1 MNYIVLI
8 TEILLTF
15 FLIFLAYKMGKKD
28 GLYLG
33 IGLFSSILC
42 VMLFKMIN
50 MFDFDVNMG
59 IPFIVG
65 ILLLNNIIIH
75 RYGFDE
81 TTRILRTFGIAYIL
95 TYMVIMITTLTI
107 GSKYNLASN
116 DSYNLLFGY
125 DLSNIRYFVG
135 GLLSIGMIFWMGSN
149 VYDNIRKNKNNIIF
163 NNVGSILVVLFI
175 ESIIFVSIAHIGNYT
190 VVELFGMIVIR
201 YLIEVVIGLLGLIP
215 VYLIV
220 KRKDK

>member
-81 TTRILRTFGIAYIL
+81 ITRILRTFGIAYIL

-135 GLLSIGMIFWMGSN
+135 GLLSIGMIIWMGSN

-175 ESIIFVSIAHIGNYT
+175 ESIIFVSIAHIANYT

>member
-1 MNYIVLI
+1 M
-8 TEILLTF
+8 
-15 FLIFLAYKMGKKD
+15 
-28 GLYLG
+28 
-33 IGLFSSILC
+33 
-42 VMLFKMIN
+42 
-50 MFDFDVNMG
+50 
-59 IPFIVG
+59 
-65 ILLLNNIIIH
+65 
-75 RYGFDE
+75 
-81 TTRILRTFGIAYIL
+81 
-95 TYMVIMITTLTI
+95 
-107 GSKYNLASN
+107 ASN

-135 GLLSIGMIFWMGSN
+135 GLLSIGMIIWMGSN

-190 VVELFGMIVIR
+190 VVELFGMVVIR

>member
-33 IGLFSSILC
+33 IWLFSSILC

-135 GLLSIGMIFWMGSN
+135 GLLSIGMIIWMGSN
-149 VYDNIRKNKNNIIF
+149 VYNIIF

>member
-65 ILLLNNIIIH
+65 ILL
-75 RYGFDE
+75 
-81 TTRILRTFGIAYIL
+81 RTFGIAYIL
-95 TYMVIMITTLTI
+95 TYIVIMITTLTI

-135 GLLSIGMIFWMGSN
+135 GLLSIGMIIWMGSN

>member
-59 IPFIVG
+59 IPFIMG

-81 TTRILRTFGIAYIL
+81 ITRILRTFGIAYIL
-95 TYMVIMITTLTI
+95 TYMVFIITTLNI
-107 GSKYNLASN
+107 CNKYNLANN
-116 DSYNLLFGY
+116 DSYNLLFRY

-135 GLLSIGMIFWMGSN
+135 GLLSIGMIIWMGSN

>member
-15 FLIFLAYKMGKKD
+15 FLIFLSYKMGKKD
-28 GLYLG
+28 GLYFG

-42 VMLFKMIN
+42 VMLFKMVN

-125 DLSNIRYFVG
+125 DLSNIRYFIG
-135 GLLSIGMIFWMGSN
+135 GLLSIGMTIWMGSN
-149 VYDNIRKNKNNIIF
+149 IYDNIRKNKNNIIF

>member
-1 MNYIVLI
+1 
-8 TEILLTF
+8 
-15 FLIFLAYKMGKKD
+15 
-28 GLYLG
+28 
-33 IGLFSSILC
+33 
-42 VMLFKMIN
+42 
-50 MFDFDVNMG
+50 MG

-81 TTRILRTFGIAYIL
+81 ITRILRTFGIAYIL

-135 GLLSIGMIFWMGSN
+135 GLLSIGMIIWMGSN

>member
-15 FLIFLAYKMGKKD
+15 FLIFLSYKMCKKD

-135 GLLSIGMIFWMGSN
+135 GLLSIGMIIWMGSN

-190 VVELFGMIVIR
+190 VVELFGMVVIR

>member
-28 GLYLG
+28 GLYFG

-125 DLSNIRYFVG
+125 DLSN
-135 GLLSIGMIFWMGSN
+135 N

>member
-15 FLIFLAYKMGKKD
+15 FLIFLSYKMGKKD
-28 GLYLG
+28 GLYFG

-135 GLLSIGMIFWMGSN
+135 GLLSIGMIIWMGSN

>member
-33 IGLFSSILC
+33 IGLFSS
-42 VMLFKMIN
+42 MLFKMIN

-59 IPFIVG
+59 IPFIMG

-81 TTRILRTFGIAYIL
+81 ITRILRTFGIAYIL

-135 GLLSIGMIFWMGSN
+135 GLLSIGMIIWMGSN

>member
-50 MFDFDVNMG
+50 MFDFNMG

-135 GLLSIGMIFWMGSN
+135 GLLSIGMTIWMGSN
-149 VYDNIRKNKNNIIF
+149 IYDNIRKNKNNIIF

-190 VVELFGMIVIR
+190 VVELFGMVVIR

>member
-107 GSKYNLASN
+107 GSK

-135 GLLSIGMIFWMGSN
+135 GLLSIGMIIWMGSN